1 MTDSHLYPVILAGG
15 SGTRFWPLSRRLA
28 PKQLLSL
35 TSERTMLQDTVLRI
49 GPAASAERIWVVTG
63 RDLVDETRRQLRVI
77 NVGASVISEPVGRN
91 TALAIAVAAERLLA
105 ADPDAVMAVLPADHA
120 VAKPDVFLSTVA
132 LAADVARDGYLVT
145 IGIVPR
151 RPETGYGYIERGAP
165 LTRGGE
171 QKKQHAQAFRVER
184 FVEKPDRGRAE
195 QYVAAGNY
203 FWNSGMFVWRASD
216 IIEELRRYASGIAS
230 AGAQIARAMAEP
242 VVDEN
247 HLRALYEAAESV
259 SIDYAVMERS
269 RRVAVVPAEFG
280 WNDVGSWAALDD
292 VAAKDEHGNVIS
304 GRVVDVDSRRS
315 IVYAQDRVVATIG
328 LDNLIVVDTPDATL
342 VCAKD
347 RAQEVRKV
355 VDALEAQRAQEH
367 IVHKTV
373 QRPWGTYTVLGEG
386 PGYKIK
392 RIVVNPAARLSL
404 QMHRQRSE
412 HWVVVSGTARV
423 TCGERVY
430 DVKANESTYIPPET
444 KHRLENVEAQ
454 VPLEIIEV
462 QNGPYLGEDD
472 IVRFDDDFG
481 RK

>member
-1 MTDSHLYPVILAGG
+1 MTRPHVYAVILAGG

-35 TSERTMLQDTVLRI
+35 TGERTMLQDTVLRI
-49 GPAASAERIWVVTG
+49 MPVVEPERIWVVTG
-63 RDLVDETRRQLRVI
+63 RELSDEARRQLRGI
-77 NVGASVISEPVGRN
+77 GVGASVFDEPVGRN
-91 TALAIAVAAERLLA
+91 TAPAISVAAHRLLA
-105 ADPDAVMAVLPADHA
+105 VDRDAVMAVLPADH
-120 VAKPDVFLSTVA
+120 VIAKPDVFLSA
-132 LAADVARDGYLVT
+132 LDAALDAAGDGLLVT

-151 RPETGYGYIERGAP
+151 RAETGYGYIQRGPALP
-165 LTRGGE
+165 GDRA
-171 QKKQHAQAFRVER
+171 HWVER
-184 FVEKPDRGRAE
+184 FVEKPDRATAE
-195 QYVAAGNY
+195 RYVADGNY
-203 FWNSGMFVWRASD
+203 LWNAGMFVWRAD
-216 IIEELRRYASGIAS
+216 AILEELRRHAPGVAV
-230 AGAQIARAMAEP
+230 AGAAIAQAIADGA
-242 VVDEN
+242 DEAR
-247 HLRALYEAAESV
+247 LRALYDAAESV

-269 RRVAVVPAEFG
+269 TRAAVVPAEFG
-280 WNDVGSWAALDD
+280 WSDVGSWAALDE
-292 VAAKDEHGNVIS
+292 VGAKDERGNVIS

-315 IVYAQDRVVATIG
+315 IVYAQDRLVATIG
-328 LDNLIVVDTPDATL
+328 LNDVIVVDTPDATL

-347 RAQEVRKV
+347 RAQDVRKV

-367 IVHKTV
+367 VVHKTV

-392 RIVVNPAARLSL
+392 RITVNPASRLSL

-423 TCGERVY
+423 TSEGRVY
-430 DVKANESTYIPPET
+430 DLQTNQSTYIPPQT
-444 KHRLENVEAQ
+444 KHRLENVDRS

>member
-1 MTDSHLYPVILAGG
+1 MTDAHLYAVILAGG

-49 GPAASAERIWVVTG
+49 GPSVPPERVWVVTG
-63 RDLVDETRRQLRVI
+63 RELVDETRRQLRVI
-77 NVGASVISEPVGRN
+77 NSGASVISEPLGRN

-105 ADPDAVMAVLPADHA
+105 ADPDAVMAVLPADHN
-120 VAKPDVFLSTVA
+120 VAKPDVFLSTLA
-132 LAADVARDGYLVT
+132 LAVGVAREGYLVT
-145 IGIVPR
+145 IGIVPH
-151 RPETGYGYIERGAP
+151 RPETGYGYIKLGAP
-165 LTRGGE
+165 LARGGE
-171 QKKQHAQAFRVER
+171 KKKRAEAFLVER
-184 FVEKPDRGRAE
+184 FVEKPDRARAE
-195 QYVAAGNY
+195 QYLAAGNF
-203 FWNSGMFVWRASD
+203 FWNSGMFVWRAAD
-216 IIEELRRYASGIAS
+216 VLEELRRYAPGIAS
-230 AGAQIARAMAEP
+230 AGAQITRAMADP
-242 VVDEN
+242 VADESR
-247 HLRALYEAAESV
+247 LRSLYEAAESV

-269 RRVAVVPAEFG
+269 TRVAVVPAEFG

-292 VAAKDEHGNVIS
+292 VAAKDERGNVIS

-315 IVYAQDRVVATIG
+315 IVYAQDRMVATIG

-355 VDALEAQRAQEH
+355 VDALEAQGAQEH

-392 RIVVNPAARLSL
+392 RIVVNPASRLSL

-412 HWVVVSGTARV
+412 HWVVVSGSARV

-430 DVKANESTYIPPET
+430 DVKTNESTFIPT
-444 KHRLENVEAQ
+444 LHKHRLENVDPQ
-454 VPLEIIEV
+454 VSLEIIEV
-462 QNGPYLGEDD
+462 QSGPYLGEDD
-472 IVRFDDDFG
+472 IQRFDDDFG
-481 RK
+481 RR